1 MNDMNRKIN
10 KNLAALIA
18 DNTSGSAAIRERL
31 AGLFKEILLDESYS
45 NSEAASMLRDAAER
59 AFKSHQS
66 MAAIYHL
73 NKFVENQLKN
83 KTKKADLKSSMLR
96 ELGAYCSKIRADEN
110 KLFKNGA
117 KIIKDKMV
125 ILTYS
130 YSTAVLQILKI
141 ASSQE
146 KNFSVI
152 CPESRPAFE
161 GVRFAEEIA
170 RQKIKT
176 KLIVDAAIYG
186 AIKSCDMILLGADT
200 VTMDGIINKTGTE
213 WIASSAKGLKKPAY
227 SAFTS
232 EKLLPLPYSKKIKI
246 LNKPPHEVYKGKI
259 KLIEV
264 ENRYFDITPISEFS
278 GFITERGAMTAKEIN
293 NILRELK

>member
-1 MNDMNRKIN
+1 MELKI
-10 KNLAALIA
+10 KKSLAAIIA
-18 DNTSGSAAIRERL
+18 DNTSGSAAIREKL
-31 AGLFKEILLDESYS
+31 AGLFKEMLIIESIAD
-45 NSEAASMLRDAAER
+45 SEAASMLRDAVEK

-73 NKFVENQLKN
+73 CRFVENQLKN
-83 KTKKADLKSSMLR
+83 KTRKSDFKSSMLK
-96 ELGAYCSKIRADEN
+96 ELSSYCSKIRADEN
-110 KLFKNGA
+110 QLFTNVA
-117 KIIKDKMV
+117 KIIKDKTV

-130 YSTAVLQILKI
+130 YSTAVLQILKL
-141 ASSQE
+141 ASLQG

-170 RQKIKT
+170 RRKIKT
-176 KLIVDAAIYG
+176 KLIVDAGIYG
-186 AIKSCDMILLGADT
+186 AIKSCDMILVGADT
-200 VTMDGIINKTGTE
+200 VTTEGIINKTGTE
-213 WIASSAKGLKKPAY
+213 WLVSSAKTLKKPVY

-246 LNKPPHEVYKGKI
+246 LNKPSYEVYKGKI
-259 KLIEV
+259 KSIEV

-278 GFITERGAMTAKEIN
+278 GFITEMGVMTAKEID
-293 NILRELK
+293 NILKGLK